1 MTTVRLRF
9 AQAFTTEAIKMQVTR
24 EWIDQISDEQG
35 LTKGQQ
41 TLLNIWC
48 KEVPYVGKNIPDQ
61 VADFLVHCRGYRKL
75 PQAIKDFKVWGYAE

>member
-1 MTTVRLRF
+1 
-9 AQAFTTEAIKMQVTR
+9 MQVTR

-61 VADFLVHCRGYRKL
+61 VADFLTHCRGYRKL